1 MISLERVKK
10 VKQIVKK
17 IQQMVQP
24 EPDGMDLFELA
35 LYLLNKQG
43 GSSQLV
49 QKEFQLVD
57 TGFRVNSWYLE
68 QKTKKLWSSLLENQE
83 ITKQIKAV
91 MSEPKLTLDCPFY
104 ETQLIYEPNY
114 LILEFFTS
122 HQTTYNLSKTTY
134 QYISRYYATH
144 LRIMIT
150 SDFKIF
156 YKLPKK
162 EKWVLLT
169 LSKFFN
175 ELAYF
180 HPRQQLMLQHLL
192 EFLGTKHLL
201 FLDLVKEA
209 KVRPLYLPYTFQ
221 QVFECQTKRELL
233 QLSFKNMELPKRLN
247 KEHLHIAYLL
257 MKAKKYVPENQWVKL
272 FEIDFSLLDFYSRP
286 LKGQLYAIF
295 SSYYHQKLNIVA
307 RSYESQMV
315 QDFVL
320 MMLNHGKTKQF
331 NLNIQSYRR
340 LLEEHDRLS
349 DQLREKETPVIKIP
363 KDSRFKK
370 LKLPKE
376 FEEIK
381 TRKRLIEES
390 RIQRHCVWSYA
401 NKINRDQCR
410 IYSIV
415 RDGERYTLEVVRR
428 KDKFV
433 ANQIRGK
440 GNQLPPKNLENEVCQ
455 LLKEQKVS

>member
-1 MISLERVKK
+1 MKEIIKD
-10 VKQIVKK
+10 
-17 IQQMVQP
+17 IQQTIQP
-24 EPDGMDLFELA
+24 NHEQTSLYELA
-35 LYLLNKQG
+35 LFLLTQQG
-43 GSSQLV
+43 NSSQLV
-49 QKEFQLVD
+49 QKESNLSDSYF
-57 TGFRVNSWYLE
+57 TVNSWYLDLA
-68 QKTKKLWSSLLENQE
+68 TKKFLNSLLDNQSKM
-83 ITKQIKAV
+83 TQQLK
-91 MSEPKLTLDCPFY
+91 KLTPVPTITFNLPIY
-104 ETQLIYEPNY
+104 QTRLIYHADY
-114 LILEFFTS
+114 LILEFLVNY
-122 HQTTYNLSKTTY
+122 QTIYHLEKHA
-134 QYISRYYATH
+134 YYPITAH
-144 LRIMIT
+144 KKNHFKLMIT
-150 SDFKIF
+150 SDLKFF
-156 YKLPKK
+156 YKNSNKD
-162 EKWVLLT
+162 KWFVLT

-175 ELAYF
+175 EMARF
-180 HPRQQLMLQHLL
+180 HSRQQLMFNHLL

-257 MKAKKYVPENQWVKL
+257 MKAKPYVIDQQWCKL
-272 FEIDFSLLDFYSRP
+272 FEIDFSQVDFRGYRSREQLQVLL
-286 LKGQLYAIF
+286 KT
-295 SSYYHQKLNIVA
+295 YYIQKLGLIELQEDVDIV
-307 RSYESQMV
+307 EDIV
-315 QDFVL
+315 EDFIR
-320 MMLNHGKTKQF
+320 MTFDYAKPKIF
-331 NLNIQSYRR
+331 NLDIKSYRR
-340 LLEEHDRLS
+340 LVEEHDRLS

-381 TRKRLIEES
+381 TRKRIIEES

-415 RDGERYTLEVVRR
+415 REGERYTLEVVRR

-455 LLKEQKVS
+455 LLDEQKVS